1 MTSSVTSSLTFG
13 QQESLAKALARC
25 GVRVP
30 SDSSKIADWL
40 IDSQQLLPAARYV
53 SQLLNAI
60 GPNPPE
66 KGSINQRTVVFC
78 AFNSFDPITMAR
90 TDALAK
96 FLDAFT
102 DDPGLL
108 TDKNKLRSL
117 VREMNR
123 VHERSLERAHASLT
137 DSLERFNDN
146 MSLGRPV
153 VQCLENLFQELEQH
167 RVFCCFARADRVG
180 EIARESWNNG
190 RKFVEAARDGKTY
203 SDELVYPVVDTLV
216 TKLQEM
222 YRSEADYWYH
232 EDMIRMYTRDT
243 LIPHA
248 VLNRYIEP
256 TQTTDI
262 FGALWRFLGDFQT
275 NGSLLVCP
283 PLLFH
288 QSQQAGPRYIGV
300 AEVASEVASRT
311 ISPQA
316 IPYLEYRLGVKL
328 AERQKENYSRARLPY
343 EFSFTRLTRPLEFI
357 PFLLNQLE
365 DPLPRYAPTV
375 ESWLPTT
382 FWAID
387 PALGIAG
394 KQLRTVLAKLVD
406 PVINQTLRRPTADQ
420 SQALLATFQEGFEQT
435 MENAVSILRDP
446 IAHFDGNYE
455 TAIDPYEL
463 REALVNVTLLGLY
476 QPRSDW
482 VEEKTIAERFEGAL
496 AAVSRFEIEPDAPIN
511 KLQAVEQVEKLIES
525 LEPFYLR
532 VMQLSFDPL
541 AVELWVVLN
550 FYTVATINSVRVSRL
565 LSNDIVEDLLLPLN
579 LSAFQ
584 EGLSGKAQDILIDL
598 CGRIDV
604 AVKEDLAR

>member
-13 QQESLAKALARC
+13 QQESLARALARC

-30 SDSSKIADWL
+30 SDSTKIADWL

-53 SQLLNAI
+53 SQLLNTI

-66 KGSINQRTVVFC
+66 KGSVNQRTIVFC
-78 AFNSFDPITMAR
+78 AFNSFDPITMPR
-90 TDALAK
+90 TNALAK
-96 FLDAFT
+96 FLEAFT

-108 TDKNKLRSL
+108 TNKNQLRSL

-123 VHERSLERAHASLT
+123 IHERSLERAHTSLT

-153 VQCLENLFQELEQH
+153 VQCLENLFEELQQH
-167 RVFCCFARADRVG
+167 RVFCSFTRSDRFG

-190 RKFVEAARDGKTY
+190 KKFVEAARDGKTY
-203 SDELVYPVVDTLV
+203 PDELVYPVVDTLV

-232 EDMIRMYTRDT
+232 EEMLRMYTRDT

-256 TQTTDI
+256 SQTTDI
-262 FGALWRFLGDFQT
+262 FGALWRFISDFQT
-275 NGSLLVCP
+275 NSSLFVCP

-288 QSQQAGPRYIGV
+288 QPQQAGPRYIGV
-300 AEVASEVASRT
+300 AEVAAEITSRT
-311 ISPQA
+311 ISPQS
-316 IPYLEYRLGVKL
+316 IPYLEYRLSAKL
-328 AERQKENYSRARLPY
+328 AERPQENYSRARLPY

-365 DPLPRYAPTV
+365 EPLPRYSKTV

-394 KQLRTVLAKLVD
+394 KQLRSVLAKLLD
-406 PVINQTLRRPTADQ
+406 PVVDQQLRRPTEDQ
-420 SQALLATFQEGFEQT
+420 AQTLLDSFQGGFEQT
-435 MENAVSILRDP
+435 MENVVSILRDP
-446 IAHFDGNYE
+446 IAHFDGNHE

-482 VEEKTIAERFEGAL
+482 VEEKAIAERFEGAL

-511 KLQAVEQVEKLIES
+511 KLQAVEQLEKLIES

-532 VMQLSFDPL
+532 VMQLSFNPL
-541 AVELWVVLN
+541 AVELWVILN
-550 FYTVATINSVRVSRL
+550 FYTVATINSLKVSRL
-565 LSNDIVEDLLLPLN
+565 LSSEVVEDLLLPLN
-579 LSAFQ
+579 LPAFQ
-584 EGLSGKAQDILIDL
+584 EGLGGKAQDILIDL
-598 CGRIDV
+598 CGRIDA
-604 AVKEDLAR
+604 AVKEDLAK